1 MEDKFFKNLNNESKK
16 LVKAITSNKELIYQ
30 SKYWGNHVFVNCLAV
45 IKKLIAEIKSNYP
58 KNLKNKVSIT
68 ITKFDINKCGNVPCI
83 YKLFLENKK
92 IVRNI
97 LIERNDNLLLSEFD
111 KMVKNINLNKFQNFI
126 NKIRDLQLLTN
137 ITNSISSND
146 KDWFLDLFIPSEIQH
161 EMEQYSN
168 LWLIEGVYKDVKVKI
183 ISSKKNNNELI
194 LQIIGRIITLKN
206 MMNWTSNI
214 SVVLL
219 DSKQKRLYS
228 ERNVGRREVNGG
240 YTWRGSGKIHIFR
253 KEECKKVLLHELIH
267 TFDVDYKHEHDMCE
281 SHAELYGLIMNIMF
295 SILEAKLKLNINL
308 VKLLLSIEYVFSK
321 IQEKKI
327 YNLLVKNKISTLAK
341 GYYIYKSL
349 ILENLDKYFEVIRVG
364 DPIFSFPIE
373 NNEKFKVLIK
383 NFTRYYEN
391 NFEIPSKLKNTL
403 RMTCIEI

>member
-1 MEDKFFKNLNNESKK
+1 MIIFYYLNL
-16 LVKAITSNKELIYQ
+16 
-30 SKYWGNHVFVNCLAV
+30 
-45 IKKLIAEIKSNYP
+45 
-58 KNLKNKVSIT
+58 
-68 ITKFDINKCGNVPCI
+68 INW
-83 YKLFLENKK
+83 L
-92 IVRNI
+92 
-97 LIERNDNLLLSEFD
+97 
-111 KMVKNINLNKFQNFI
+111 KNINLTKFQNFI

-281 SHAELYGLIMNIMF
+281 SHRIIWSNNEYNVF
-295 SILEAKLKLNINL
+295 NFEAKLKLNINL
-308 VKLLLSIEYVFSK
+308 VNYYSQLNMFSK
-321 IQEKKI
+321 IQEK
-327 YNLLVKNKISTLAK
+327 TL
-341 GYYIYKSL
+341 I
-349 ILENLDKYFEVIRVG
+349 
-364 DPIFSFPIE
+364 
-373 NNEKFKVLIK
+373 
-383 NFTRYYEN
+383 
-391 NFEIPSKLKNTL
+391 
-403 RMTCIEI
+403 C